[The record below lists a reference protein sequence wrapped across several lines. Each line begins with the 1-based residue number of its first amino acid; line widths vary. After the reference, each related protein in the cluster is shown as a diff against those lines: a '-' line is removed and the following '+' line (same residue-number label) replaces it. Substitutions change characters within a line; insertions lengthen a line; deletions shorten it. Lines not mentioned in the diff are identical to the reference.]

1 MELSTEWKAIEKPC
15 LSVIQNFK
23 KLQLGAWGPPQGRPN
38 PELNN
43 LATYTYYFEQKCNEL
58 TNIKGF
64 QGGRWSW
71 DHGVSTVYAHVLC
84 MYTYIHDYTRE
95 TLCYDCSCFIT
106 PRTLAIQL
114 WRGPSQGAGWGSQI
128 ATSSSRRNRTKWI
141 WTPDRIEM
149 QLLGVSNPQNGHPW
163 TSTVMSLLWGVLEG
177 LI

>member
-1 MELSTEWKAIEKPC
+1 MELSTERKAMEKPC

-43 LATYTYYFEQKCNEL
+43 LATYTYCFEQKCNDL
-58 TNIKGF
+58 TNIKGI

-71 DHGVSTVYAHVLC
+71 DHGVSTV
-84 MYTYIHDYTRE
+84 YTYIHDYTRE

-114 WRGPSQGAGWGSQI
+114 WRGASHGGRMGITDSH
-128 ATSSSRRNRTKWI
+128 
-141 WTPDRIEM
+141 
-149 QLLGVSNPQNGHPW
+149 QLLQKEQNQVDLNSRQDWDAAARGFQPTEW
-163 TSTVMSLLWGVLEG
+163 TSLD
-177 LI
+177 